1 MDPQFFAVWFIQMVV
16 LFLVIKWAIDHSKA
30 TEEIRDLKRKLE
42 DYIEKQNEQRE

>member
-1 MDPQFFAVWFIQMVV
+1 MDPKFLTVWFIQMVV

-42 DYIEKQNEQRE
+42 DYIEKENERRE